1 WGRRSGRYAAD
12 IRGEYEQLPLE
23 RYGLGAR
30 SGEWWGHVWRFDVAK
45 NFSSD
50 TAGDEVQL
58 SVLGVHDLPKEA
70 IAFLIDGKLGR
81 AIDLGQKTRYVFF
94 QGRNEFVSSAD
105 DARFS
110 LVVGSA
116 EFVERELDRRT
127 DTPRTTALQQNYP
140 NPFNPSTIIRYE
152 LARAGN
158 VELKVYDV
166 SGALVK
172 TLESTYRVP
181 GRYEVGWDGD
191 NEAGQNVSSGIYFYR
206 LATPWTTQT
215 RKMTLIK

>member
-1 WGRRSGRYAAD
+1 MSDLRELIRDRSFAQIWGASVVS
-12 IRGEYEQLPLE
+12 
-23 RYGLGAR
+23 GLG
-30 SGEWWGHVWRFDVAK
+30 DK
-45 NFSSD
+45 I
-50 TAGDEVQL
+50 
-58 SVLGVHDLPKEA
+58 A
-70 IAFLIDGKLGR
+70 IIALYLLIFRLTGR